1 MLVVIKNK
9 QQVVFGKK
17 APAEEIEQAKDILN
31 SNFECKRFPKVKN
44 YQDLCEIIHSNWNHG
59 EIFLHLIESRYSIKE
74 ADRLMTDNY
83 LGVYD
88 SIKDLVMDLL
98 NVQDESYRLID
109 ENKCM
114 RELKKKYL
122 IFSQKDGYYIFTK

>member
-31 SNFECKRFPKVKN
+31 SNFECKRFPKVKK
-44 YQDLCEIIHSNWNHG
+44 YKDLCEIIHGNWNHG
-59 EIFLHLIESRYSIKE
+59 EIFLHLIESRYSIQE
-74 ADRLMTDNY
+74 ADRLMNDHY

-88 SIKDLVMDLL
+88 SAESLIIDLL
-98 NVQDESYRLID
+98 DVPIESYRLID

-114 RELKKKYL
+114 RELKQKYL

>member
-31 SNFECKRFPKVKN
+31 SNFECRRFPEVKN
-44 YQDLCEIIHSNWNHG
+44 YQDISQIIHGNWNHG
-59 EIFLHLIESRYSIKE
+59 EIFLHLIESRYSIQQ
-74 ADRLMTDNY
+74 ADILMTDNY
-83 LGVYD
+83 LGMYD
-88 SIKDLVMDLL
+88 SVESLIIDLL
-98 NVQDESYRLID
+98 DVPIESYRLID

-114 RELKKKYL
+114 RELKQKYL
-122 IFSQKDGYYIFTK
+122 IFSLKDGYYIFTK